1 MYGMFAASLTTRR
14 RLNTSR
20 TCITS
25 MANTLSVRVS
35 QEVADRLVALSKSID
50 RTKTYIVQKALE
62 EYLEEYEDYLV
73 AVHRLNDKDDA
84 IISER
89 QLAGKL
95 AK

>member
-1 MYGMFAASLTTRR
+1 
-14 RLNTSR
+14 
-20 TCITS
+20 